1 MSFLRSTG
9 PGAGDGNEPAPSVR
23 PRFSVPAEAASQS
36 DNLLTQVRPEEPR
49 ETAPPPLRDAM
60 AFERDSRSMATAP
73 EKCANVIAVGAK
85 WKGSLNVADSVRID
99 GQVSGDIEA
108 KGTIHISEGAEVDA
122 KIKAAYIVI
131 CGSFKGQV
139 RCLERLELL
148 PKSKVQG
155 EIVTKL
161 LNVHEGATVDGSI
174 SMSTDKL
181 EAVEAPKPE
190 AATNGARVRAGA

>member
-1 MSFLRSTG
+1 VSFLRSTG
-9 PGAGDGNEPAPSVR
+9 PGAGDGNDVTPSVR
-23 PRFSVPAEAASQS
+23 PRFSVPAEAASQT
-36 DNLLTQVRPEEPR
+36 DNLLTQVRPEEAR
-49 ETAPPPLRDAM
+49 EAAPPVREPM
-60 AFERDSRSMATAP
+60 AFERDSRSLATAP

-148 PKSKVQG
+148 PKSKLQG
-155 EIVTKL
+155 EVVTKL

-174 SMSTDKL
+174 SMSTDKP
-181 EAVEAPKPE
+181 EIGEAPKPE
-190 AATNGARVRAGA
+190 AAAANGTRVRAGA